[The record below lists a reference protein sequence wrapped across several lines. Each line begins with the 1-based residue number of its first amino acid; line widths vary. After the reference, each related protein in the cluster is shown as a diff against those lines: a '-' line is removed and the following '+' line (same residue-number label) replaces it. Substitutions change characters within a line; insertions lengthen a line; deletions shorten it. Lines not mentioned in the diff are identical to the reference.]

1 MDLHVVVVGELA
13 AEHAIADLTC
23 DPLCIPLL
31 CRPVGHP
38 LVCQQVTLNVEH
50 LVASGLIFRSAVS
63 FRLVFQAELVEYL

>member
-23 DPLCIPLL
+23 DPLCVPLL

-50 LVASGLIFRSAVS
+50 LVASGLIFSC
-63 FRLVFQAELVEYL
+63 AELFLLFLPGGAG